1 MPELE
6 QTVGQQTVGRY
17 EIIRELGRGGMAT
30 VYLARQIELDRA
42 VALKELG
49 ALSTFDPSFAKR
61 FLREARLAGSLSHP
75 NIVTVYEYFADGGTP
90 YIAMEYVERGT
101 LRPYVGR
108 MSLAE
113 IGGVLEAVLSALAV
127 AEQRHIVHRD
137 LKPENLLVTADGR
150 VKISDFG
157 IAKATNE
164 LRSGAALTSTGVAVG
179 TPNYMAPEQATAQ
192 GVGPWTDLYSVG
204 IMAFEFFV
212 GRPPFGDTDNAL
224 GVLLRQVNE
233 TIPAV
238 NDVDAGIDARIS
250 DWIARMVAKEPADRP
265 RSAAVAWD
273 EIDDTFLALLGPRW
287 RRHAALAPLSDIS
300 AMPPGPA
307 TPPPP
312 GAPIGPLTEAHLGA
326 PFDVY
331 PPGFG
336 LHEESGS
343 ERATAPLDDPR
354 QRATIPPRT
363 PAATTPAETPRKKA
377 AGLGR
382 RATKYVMVT
391 AALIAAVAAVLG
403 RTGSANQAPP
413 VSANALPTTTASTTA
428 SVAPQVS
435 VRSGTTGTKGTTGKT
450 GKIESTPSRPA
461 ALTKEAK
468 GANKL
473 ADQYQSSASQVA
485 RLQGARVAGSPT
497 ARLVTALRRAAAAY
511 RVAASA
517 AAAGDVAGYVAAM
530 QTATARRQEVETA
543 TAALRSANSNP
554 TQPTQPP
561 QPAQPNQPAQQVQR
575 TPCSGDSVS
584 DDPSDEG
591 C

>member
-1 MPELE
+1 MPELK
-6 QTVGQQTVGRY
+6 QIVGRY
-17 EIIRELGRGGMAT
+17 EILRELGRGGMAT
-30 VYLARQIELDRA
+30 VYLASQIDLDRA

-49 ALSTFDPSFAKR
+49 ALSTFDPSFATR

-75 NIVTVYEYFADGGTP
+75 NIVTVYEYFAESGTP
-90 YIAMEYVERGT
+90 YIAMEYVENGT
-101 LRPYVGR
+101 LRPHVGR

-113 IGGVLEAVLSALAV
+113 IGGVLEAVLSGLAL

-137 LKPENLLVTADGR
+137 LKPENLLVTAEGR

-164 LRSGAALTSTGVAVG
+164 LRTGAALTSTGVAVG

-192 GVGPWTDLYSVG
+192 GIGPWTDLYSVG

-212 GRPPFGDTDNAL
+212 GRPPFGDTENAL

-287 RRHAALAPLSDIS
+287 RRHAALAPLSDIPT
-300 AMPPGPA
+300 MPPGPA

-326 PFDVY
+326 PFDVHA
-331 PPGFG
+331 PGFDPR
-336 LHEESGS
+336 EEYLS
-343 ERATAPLDDPR
+343 TVPLDDPR
-354 QRATIPPRT
+354 LRATLPPRVP
-363 PAATTPAETPRKKA
+363 PAPTPAEIPATKRTGPS
-377 AGLGR
+377 R
-382 RATKYVMVT
+382 RITKYVMVT
-391 AALIAAVAAVLG
+391 AALIAAVAAILG
-403 RTGSANQAPP
+403 RSGSANRAPTASP
-413 VSANALPTTTASTTA
+413 NAAPTTAAITTA
-428 SVAPQVS
+428 TAAPEASVP
-435 VRSGTTGTKGTTGKT
+435 TTAAKSK
-450 GKIESTPSRPA
+450 PSRRAPLKA
-461 ALTKEAK
+461 EAK
-468 GANKL
+468 SANKL
-473 ADQYQSSASQVA
+473 AAQYQSSASQVG
-485 RLQGARVAGSPT
+485 RLHGARVAGSPT
-497 ARLVTALRRAAAAY
+497 ARLVAALGRAAAAY
-511 RVAASA
+511 RAAASA
-517 AAAGDVAGYVAAM
+517 AAAGDVAGYAAAI
-530 QTATARRQEVETA
+530 QTATTRRQEVEAA
-543 TAALRSANSNP
+543 TAALRAAQSNP
-554 TQPTQPP
+554 TQST
-561 QPAQPNQPAQQVQR
+561 QPAQPAQPVPR

-584 DDPSDEG
+584 DDPSDES

>member
-1 MPELE
+1 MPELK
-6 QTVGQQTVGRY
+6 QTVGRY
-17 EIIRELGRGGMAT
+17 EIVRELGRGGMAT
-30 VYLARQIELDRA
+30 VYLARQVDLDRP

-49 ALSTFDPSFAKR
+49 ALSTSDPSFAKR
-61 FLREARLAGSLSHP
+61 FLREARLAGSLGHP
-75 NIVTVYEYFADGGTP
+75 NIVTVYEFFNYGDTP
-90 YIAMEYVERGT
+90 YIAMEYVEGGT
-101 LRPYVGR
+101 LRPHVGR

-113 IGGVLEAVLSALAV
+113 IGGVLEALLGALAV

-164 LRSGAALTSTGVAVG
+164 IRAGTALTSTGVAVG

-204 IMAFEFFV
+204 IMAFECFV

-233 TIPAV
+233 DIPAV
-238 NDVDAGIDARIS
+238 NDVDAGIDGRIS
-250 DWIARMVAKEPADRP
+250 DWIARMVSKEPADRP
-265 RSAAVAWD
+265 RSAALAWD

-287 RRHAALAPLSDIS
+287 RRHAALAPLSDIP

-312 GAPIGPLTEAHLGA
+312 GAPTGPLTEAHLGA
-326 PFDVY
+326 PFDAY
-331 PPGFG
+331 LPGFDPR
-336 LHEESGS
+336 EEFLS
-343 ERATAPLDDPR
+343 ERATVPLDDPR
-354 QRATIPPRT
+354 QRATLPPRT
-363 PAATTPAETPRKKA
+363 PAPTTPVETPRKKA

-382 RATKYVMVT
+382 RATKYILVG
-391 AALIAAVAAVLG
+391 AAVIGAVTAVLG
-403 RTGSANQAPP
+403 RTGSANQAPT

-428 SVAPQVS
+428 SVAPQAS
-435 VRSGTTGTKGTTGKT
+435 VRSGATGTTK
-450 GKIESTPSRPA
+450 STSSRPA
-461 ALTKEAK
+461 ALTTEANS
-468 GANKL
+468 ANKL
-473 ADQYQSSASQVA
+473 AAQYTSSASQVG
-485 RLQGARVAGSPT
+485 RLKGAQVAGSPT
-497 ARLVTALRRAAAAY
+497 ARLVTALRRTAAAY
-511 RVAASA
+511 RSAASA
-517 AAAGDVAGYVAAM
+517 AKAGDVAGYAAAI
-530 QTATARRQEVETA
+530 QTATARRQEVEAA

-554 TQPTQPP
+554 AQPTQTR
-561 QPAQPNQPAQQVQR
+561 QPAQPNQPAQQVPR

-584 DDPSDEG
+584 DDPSDES

>member
-1 MPELE
+1 MPELK
-6 QTVGQQTVGRY
+6 QIVGRY
-17 EIIRELGRGGMAT
+17 EILRELGRGGMAT
-30 VYLARQIELDRA
+30 VYLARQIDLDRA

-49 ALSTFDPSFAKR
+49 ALSTFDPSFATR

-90 YIAMEYVERGT
+90 YIAMEYVENGT
-101 LRPYVGR
+101 LRPHVGR

-113 IGGVLEAVLSALAV
+113 IGGVLEAVLGALAV

-137 LKPENLLVTADGR
+137 LKPENLLVTTDGR
-150 VKISDFG
+150 VKIADFG

-164 LRSGAALTSTGVAVG
+164 VRAGSALTSTGVAVG

-233 TIPAV
+233 TIPSV
-238 NDVDAGIDARIS
+238 NDVDPGIDARIS

-265 RSAAVAWD
+265 RSAAAAWD

-287 RRHAALAPLSDIS
+287 RRQAALASLFGIPT
-300 AMPPGPA
+300 MPPGPA

-312 GAPIGPLTEAHLGA
+312 GAPTGPLTEAHLGV
-326 PFDVY
+326 PFDVF
-331 PPGFG
+331 PPGFD
-336 LHEESGS
+336 LREESLS

-354 QRATIPPRT
+354 LRATLPPRV
-363 PAATTPAETPRKKA
+363 PSATAPAETPRKKA

-382 RATKYVMVT
+382 RATKYILVG
-391 AALIAAVAAVLG
+391 AAVIGAVAAVLG
-403 RTGSANQAPP
+403 RSGSANQAPT

-428 SVAPQVS
+428 TAAPQAS
-435 VRSGTTGTKGTTGKT
+435 VPT
-450 GKIESTPSRPA
+450 PA
-461 ALTKEAK
+461 AKSKPSSPAPLTTEAK
-468 GANKL
+468 NANKL
-473 ADQYQSSASQVA
+473 AAQYQSSASQVA

-497 ARLVTALRRAAAAY
+497 ARLVTALRGTAAAY
-511 RVAASA
+511 RAAASA
-517 AAAGDVAGYVAAM
+517 ATAGDVAGYAAAI
-530 QTATARRQEVETA
+530 QTATAWRQEVEAA
-543 TAALRSANSNP
+543 TAALRAAQSKP
-554 TQPTQPP
+554 TQSTQPG
-561 QPAQPNQPAQQVQR
+561 QPAQPVPR

-584 DDPSDEG
+584 DDPSDES